1 MSQDWPEQHRQ
12 RHSIAEQPSQS
23 QRPSSPLVAVPILET
38 QIGIKRTSLRARS
51 PSNSLRA
58 GGPTTPLVEDPY
70 ADPGMFFFIFVCTYV
85 YRTSLKSKLVN
96 I

>member
-1 MSQDWPEQHRQ
+1 MSQDWPEQLRQ

-51 PSNSLRA
+51 PSTSLRA
-58 GGPTTPLVEDPY
+58 AGPTTPLVEDPY
-70 ADPGMFFFIFVCTYV
+70 ADPGNLSFLYV
-85 YRTSLKSKLVN
+85 YTGCP
-96 I
+96 IWMG